1 MENNLVQHH
10 RRCGKGATMIDVP
23 HHDSG
28 MDNIRHVNLLIET
41 TEDNNIRKKCY
52 ITARCRESSCDVEY
66 ENSKEKYSVVRSE
79 KKKQEEKETQ
89 ATFNAA
95 YLDWYH
101 RTAQQ

>member
-28 MDNIRHVNLLIET
+28 MDNIRHINLLIET
-41 TEDNNIRKKCY
+41 TEDNNIRKKYY

-66 ENSKEKYSVVRSE
+66 ENSKEKYSVVRSAKKN
-79 KKKQEEKETQ
+79 KKKRKPKLHLMQ
-89 ATFNAA
+89 
-95 YLDWYH
+95 LI
-101 RTAQQ
+101 